1 MHICI
6 KVAPSVLKKFNPR
19 VSHALHNGLRIDVLA
34 AEDAKT
40 IASHVYAAVYV
51 DFLRLRPLHN
61 ERCSTNFRYA

>member
-1 MHICI
+1 M
-6 KVAPSVLKKFNPR
+6 
-19 VSHALHNGLRIDVLA
+19 SHALHNGLRIDVLA